1 MSEVQKIDNER
12 IEQIL
17 KGRLIFGFSGSDLFI
32 LLAAFLTLIF
42 LQLQPYVIPFLEG
55 KPMGTQALIETGEE
69 PATQASVSAETKQST
84 PSADESGQQ
93 QATQGGIQEEGNR
106 ENRVYCKPQRPQI
119 CTQECISGPP
129 YICGSDGKSHCSLCQ
144 ACADPQVVWYMIED
158 QPCPDITPGL

>member
-17 KGRLIFGFSGSDLFI
+17 QGRLIFGFSGSDLFI

-55 KPMGTQALIETGEE
+55 KPMGTQALIETGEN
-69 PATQASVSAETKQST
+69 PATQASASAETKQAT
-84 PSADESGQQ
+84 PSANESGQKL
-93 QATQGGIQEEGNR
+93 ATRSGNQEEGIQ
-106 ENRVYCKPQRPQI
+106 ENRVYCQPQRPQI
-119 CTQECISGPP
+119 CTQECVASPT
-129 YICGSDGKSHCSLCQ
+129 YVCGSDGKSHCSACQ
-144 ACADPQVVWYMIED
+144 ACADPQVKWYMIED